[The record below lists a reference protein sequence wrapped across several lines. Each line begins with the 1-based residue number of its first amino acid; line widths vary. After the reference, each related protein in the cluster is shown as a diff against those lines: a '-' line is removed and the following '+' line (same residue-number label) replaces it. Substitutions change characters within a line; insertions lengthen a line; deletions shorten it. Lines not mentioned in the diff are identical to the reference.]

1 LTDEQFRELLE
12 DHKASSFLCCEEE
25 NLNDDARIRDFTGE
39 MIIRE
44 EEIVLTESYD
54 GREPYTI
61 TLKRVDCDHQEPDC

>member
-1 LTDEQFRELLE
+1 M
-12 DHKASSFLCCEEE
+12 KSSPPPRGVVLP
-25 NLNDDARIRDFTGE
+25 NDDARIRDFTGE

-61 TLKRVDCDHQEPDC
+61 TLKLQK